1 MGQEIL
7 EANNENYQEYVRILG
22 YIVRENFGRTSQR
35 TQQYGQS
42 LFTNDDIQEMRNC
55 SYLQVWKGFFQSF
68 RPTMQGL
75 ALNVDVSN
83 CCFTKER
90 PVLDYLSEKL
100 KWGWKGWRNIPPD
113 FSFYDSERDMVL
125 NSVRNLTIF
134 IKHSTSVERRKMK
147 VMGLSEENTEN
158 ITFNLANTKVM
169 KTMVAYYHETYNYA
183 IRLKKL
189 PCLLIKSK
197 VKQYIPMELCFIQA
211 GEKMPGK
218 LTSLEMEGLV
228 LLTRDKPSNRR
239 LAIEEMMR
247 KQHGPYDP
255 TNLSMTNV
263 YTHAYTLA
271 FNQKMTEVVGRTL
284 KRPSIKCLQ
293 DNLIEPLADGTW
305 VWGNNRA
312 LEPGYIKYWGL
323 LDFSGGAVNTDEC
336 KDFGHSIYTRA
347 KNMGLQL
354 TQDYV
359 LRQLPPETSITA
371 AFTSIT
377 SELMAKSQGI
387 RPQLLVVVLENRRS
401 PRYKDIKHY
410 GDTNGFTTQVVTSE
424 TVKNGHK
431 NITMTNLLLK
441 VNVKCGG
448 RNFKVL
454 PHPST
459 FVGNKR
465 CIFFGADVTHP
476 DAGDAD
482 SPSLAAVVA
491 SNDWPDT
498 GRFLA
503 LQSEQGHRVEIL
515 QNLQSLAEELMRKW
529 SERNNFTAPDNIIF
543 FRDGVGENQFKQVLR
558 EEVDALRK
566 AAHSVFKPK
575 RPKITFAVVQKRH
588 HTRMFLNQRPTAPP
602 PPPQAQQQKQQGQG
616 GRGYNRPPP
625 AGPSTNVPSGVVVD
639 TVITHPREFDFY
651 LYSHGGNLGT
661 SRPSHYHLLWDE
673 NNFSIDDF
681 EALTLNLCYGYARCP
696 KAVSMVAPAYYAH
709 LVATRARNLY
719 LAERNMRREQM
730 NRGAAKQ
737 PIKLPEIHSDIKAK
751 MYWC

>member
-1 MGQEIL
+1 MGQELL

-22 YIVRENFGRTSQR
+22 YIVRENFGRTSQQ

-42 LFTNDDIQEMRNC
+42 LFTNDDVQDMRNC

-83 CCFTKER
+83 CCFTRER

-100 KWGWKGWRNIPPD
+100 KWGWKGWRNIPAD
-113 FSFYDSERDMVL
+113 FSFYDSERDMVV
-125 NSVRNLTIF
+125 NAVRNLTIF

-147 VMGLSEENTEN
+147 VMGLSEETTEN

-169 KTMVAYYHETYNYA
+169 KTMVAYYRETYNYA

-197 VKQYIPMELCFIQA
+197 VKQYIPMELCFTQA

-247 KQHGPYDP
+247 KQHGPCDP
-255 TNLSMTNV
+255 TNPSTTNV

-305 VWGNNRA
+305 VWGQNRA
-312 LEPGYIKYWGL
+312 LEPGPIKYWGL

-387 RPQLLVVVLENRRS
+387 RPQLLVVVVENKRS

-476 DAGDAD
+476 DAGDAE

-529 SERNNFTAPDNIIF
+529 SERNNFTAPDNLIF

-566 AAHSVFKPK
+566 AAYSVFKPK
-575 RPKITFAVVQKRH
+575 KPKITFAVVQKRH
-588 HTRMFLNQRPTAPP
+588 HTRMFMNQRPGPPAP
-602 PPPQAQQQKQQGQG
+602 QGQG
-616 GRGYNRPPP
+616 GRGGGYIRPPP

-719 LAERNMRREQM
+719 LAEKNMRREQM

-737 PIKLPEIHSDIKAK
+737 PIKLPEIHRDIKAK